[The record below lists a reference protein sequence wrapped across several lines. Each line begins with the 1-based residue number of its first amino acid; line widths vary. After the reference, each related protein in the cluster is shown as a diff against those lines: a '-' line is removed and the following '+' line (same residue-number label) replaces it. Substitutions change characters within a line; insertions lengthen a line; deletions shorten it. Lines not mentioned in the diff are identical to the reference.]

1 MKKDIKKPSPE
12 AKALSLFLMAYKTK
26 DPIYKEKSK
35 RINKLWDLVKIRELS
50 RAQYM
55 EEVQDMLTSYG
66 GYSAVIEKTIRYY
79 MEKTGEWK
87 SQGDDQYAQDARQIA
102 KKIVNE

>member
-35 RINKLWDLVKIRELS
+35 RINKLWDLVKVRELS
-50 RAQYM
+50 RSEYM
-55 EEVQDMLTSYG
+55 EAVQDMLTSYG

-79 MEKTGEWK
+79 IEKTGEWK
-87 SQGDDQYAQDARQIA
+87 SQGDDQYSQDAKQIA
-102 KKIVNE
+102 KKILSE